1 MVRTVHMNTFGRMDL
16 GKLEIKN
23 QFWKKTDSHQSSRE
37 LGSGKWFPGDPKYIE
52 FEFYGSSW
60 ILPHIPD
67 PVLML
72 KFVIL
77 YENMRCSI
85 KFVEKVKIKCDK

>member
-1 MVRTVHMNTFGRMDL
+1 MVRTVLMNTFGRMDL

-23 QFWKKTDSHQSSRE
+23 QFWKKTDSHQFSRE
-37 LGSGKWFPGDPKYIE
+37 LGSGKWFPGDPKYIK

-72 KFVIL
+72 KFDI
-77 YENMRCSI
+77 
-85 KFVEKVKIKCDK
+85 